1 MKAFKRMQSSPHMLR
16 GERETDNN
24 SLFRDGAGDS
34 ATKRQKSLNRM
45 ATTDSDSL
53 ASSSS
58 NKSLLDARDKQ
69 NASLIKKISLSGPEI
84 RRMVAMKAAMAANL
98 RSKKIE
104 KCFIVTQ
111 VHRFSTTKRFLTVDF
126 QDRTV
131 TVHHDKKSSFEKRYN
146 CHSYVGMVPEKGTS
160 LTIQIQEGN
169 VKKPKVYKFATQGE
183 RDLFVSVIRGLKSV
197 GSPSRN
203 VYKKI
208 IDVIDDC
215 DMEAVIE
222 ASVLR
227 QILTTHLGLIPD
239 KQSKNF
245 SVVKIVNSMVE
256 WAQHALFPDDVEELK
271 FSYLT
276 FLLLYF
282 RLGCSSKS
290 AEKFMSAWVQQAD
303 GEMHQSLQDL
313 HRQRRQKRSSVQNL
327 FAMGMVQMLPGEM
340 VWTET
345 LDVAWSLT
353 TGGSKKTSIQGGLYA
368 TNYRLIFVCFPSQFD
383 DEVSGANTKSQQHEF
398 VRGRSYTAT
407 RPIVQRRDK
416 SNASTSLLNIS
427 VDEVVDEEQVDISDD
442 DTAQLTSSENKKL
455 DGGAAILG
463 DKAATDD
470 AADMKKRQSLSAL
483 EKLEKTRE
491 EHKVNF
497 HLTPDGKN
505 MLAPLQ
511 LTSTTVGQLHIS
523 RVQEIPLLT
532 IQRCEVQQQKKNTI
546 KLVCKDMRVVHFV
559 FDKKKDW
566 ISSFMEMLKNHVYV
580 KSLENHD
587 CFAVLHKEA
596 IELMREAERVK
607 KTNKRFTTRSKSKS
621 NIFGGEI
628 DGWELL
634 DWQHEFYRQGVLK
647 DQEISANSRWR
658 MFDNSDFQMSPTYPP
673 KFIIPAQ
680 LTDAEL
686 LRVTMYR
693 SNARIPALIWVHPI
707 NGTTLSRCSQPR
719 SGLFS
724 SREAS
729 DEKLV
734 NLLRYKGTLPT
745 AGASIDE
752 DNDGRLTVL
761 DCRPLSAATGN
772 KLKGKGYENVAH
784 YGDNVSLEFCNIP
797 NIHPMRKSHDAL
809 HGLVNPKSM
818 EDDDT
823 SFLSRLEQTEWLK
836 WIGALIR
843 SAIRIVDLMDQQKTS
858 VMIHCSDGWDRTP
871 QLSSLS
877 QICMDPYY
885 RTMRGMYFIL

>member
-1 MKAFKRMQSSPHMLR
+1 
-16 GERETDNN
+16 
-24 SLFRDGAGDS
+24 
-34 ATKRQKSLNRM
+34 
-45 ATTDSDSL
+45 
-53 ASSSS
+53 
-58 NKSLLDARDKQ
+58 
-69 NASLIKKISLSGPEI
+69 
-84 RRMVAMKAAMAANL
+84 MVAMKAAMAANL
-98 RSKKIE
+98 RSKKSR

-383 DEVSGANTKSQQHEF
+383 DEVSSRAGANTKSPQHEF

-407 RPIVQRRDK
+407 RPIVHRDEIK
-416 SNASTSLLNIS
+416 SDAS
-427 VDEVVDEEQVDISDD
+427 
-442 DTAQLTSSENKKL
+442 
-455 DGGAAILG
+455 
-463 DKAATDD
+463 
-470 AADMKKRQSLSAL
+470 
-483 EKLEKTRE
+483 
-491 EHKVNF
+491 
-497 HLTPDGKN
+497 
-505 MLAPLQ
+505 
-511 LTSTTVGQLHIS
+511 
-523 RVQEIPLLT
+523 
-532 IQRCEVQQQKKNTI
+532 
-546 KLVCKDMRVVHFV
+546 
-559 FDKKKDW
+559 
-566 ISSFMEMLKNHVYV
+566 
-580 KSLENHD
+580 
-587 CFAVLHKEA
+587 
-596 IELMREAERVK
+596 
-607 KTNKRFTTRSKSKS
+607 
-621 NIFGGEI
+621 
-628 DGWELL
+628 
-634 DWQHEFYRQGVLK
+634 
-647 DQEISANSRWR
+647 
-658 MFDNSDFQMSPTYPP
+658 
-673 KFIIPAQ
+673 
-680 LTDAEL
+680 
-686 LRVTMYR
+686 
-693 SNARIPALIWVHPI
+693 
-707 NGTTLSRCSQPR
+707 
-719 SGLFS
+719 
-724 SREAS
+724 
-729 DEKLV
+729 
-734 NLLRYKGTLPT
+734 
-745 AGASIDE
+745 
-752 DNDGRLTVL
+752 
-761 DCRPLSAATGN
+761 
-772 KLKGKGYENVAH
+772 
-784 YGDNVSLEFCNIP
+784 
-797 NIHPMRKSHDAL
+797 
-809 HGLVNPKSM
+809 
-818 EDDDT
+818 
-823 SFLSRLEQTEWLK
+823 
-836 WIGALIR
+836 
-843 SAIRIVDLMDQQKTS
+843 
-858 VMIHCSDGWDRTP
+858 
-871 QLSSLS
+871 
-877 QICMDPYY
+877 
-885 RTMRGMYFIL
+885 